1 MLTRRS
7 EGAFVVSVSI
17 PTSTEVIQPCY
28 ALREGSPSDQ
38 PTLLSGSDGLLP
50 PRNHLGFWG
59 IRTELAIDLLRQNF
73 LAFTLR
79 REFLLWFCLVTNDR
93 LLCVKSRI
101 SVKFT
106 LTHL

>member
-1 MLTRRS
+1 MLL
-7 EGAFVVSVSI
+7 G
-17 PTSTEVIQPCY
+17 EVK
-28 ALREGSPSDQ
+28 
-38 PTLLSGSDGLLP
+38 GLLLCPCPSP
-50 PRNHLGFWG
+50 PLLKSYSRVMPCGRDPPATSQHCSQVLMDFYHQGITWAFWG

-106 LTHL
+106 LTHS

>member
-1 MLTRRS
+1 MYFSLGLKDVTRRS

-50 PRNHLGFWG
+50 PRNHLGFLG
-59 IRTELAIDLLRQNF
+59 NK
-73 LAFTLR
+73 
-79 REFLLWFCLVTNDR
+79 N
-93 LLCVKSRI
+93 
-101 SVKFT
+101 
-106 LTHL
+106 